1 MAQSPSAYMLSHPST
16 RSHSSVA
23 KTRLLACFKETQLLN
38 EVVNEHKKRSAH
50 EVLVVNDI
58 KNYM

>member
-1 MAQSPSAYMLSHPST
+1 MTLRWFIVAQSPSAYMLSHPST

-38 EVVNEHKKRSAH
+38 EVVNEHKKDQ
-50 EVLVVNDI
+50 LM
-58 KNYM
+58 KF

>member
-1 MAQSPSAYMLSHPST
+1 VAQSPSAYMLSHPST

-38 EVVNEHKKRSAH
+38 EVVNEHKKDQ
-50 EVLVVNDI
+50 LM
-58 KNYM
+58 KF